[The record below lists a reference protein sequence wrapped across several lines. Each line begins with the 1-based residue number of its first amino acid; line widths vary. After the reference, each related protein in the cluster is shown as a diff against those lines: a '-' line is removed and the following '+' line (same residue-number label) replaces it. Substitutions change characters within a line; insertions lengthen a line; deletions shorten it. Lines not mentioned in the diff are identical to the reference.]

1 MGRIVASVVDGR
13 PRVCIRE
20 GDHEADLPALWL
32 RQHSQ
37 EATEC
42 DSITGQRLFDPHLLP
57 IDLHLVA
64 AESVGQRLVVTFSD
78 GHTSSYDHI
87 DLLAN
92 ATLSDGIPAPMH
104 WRATS
109 GQPHV
114 HSWADIDDPAAE
126 LAVLED
132 FLVYGVVVFEE
143 VPTSS
148 GELLKVAA
156 RFGFV
161 RDTNF
166 GPFFDVR
173 SIPEST
179 DLAYRAVPLSAHT
192 DNPYRTPVPG
202 IQLLH
207 CLVNETTGGLST
219 LVDGLAA
226 AAKLQV
232 DDPEAVELLATVPV
246 RFRYRD
252 AGNDIV
258 AICPVVD
265 RDASGT
271 VIGLN
276 YSPRLDEVPLLSP
289 EDMRSY
295 QSARQQ
301 LAHLLAS
308 SEFAVAFQLKS
319 GQLMMF
325 DNNRVMHGRTGFDP
339 NEGLRHLQG
348 CYIDH
353 DGPRNRFRV
362 LTRRLATAGSTSPES
377 MESVR

>member
-1 MGRIVASVVDGR
+1 MGRIVASVVEGR

-20 GDHEADLPALWL
+20 HDQETDLPALWL

-64 AESVGQRLVVTFSD
+64 VESVGERLVVTFSD
-78 GHTSSYDHI
+78 GHTSSYDHEA
-87 DLLAN
+87 LLAN
-92 ATLSDGIPAPMH
+92 ATLSDGVPLPRH

-109 GQPHV
+109 GPPRV
-114 HSWADIDDPAAE
+114 HRWADVDDPASERA
-126 LAVLED
+126 ALED
-132 FLVYGVVVFEE
+132 FLVYGVVVFEG
-143 VPTSS
+143 VPTSP
-148 GELLKVAA
+148 GALLGVATQ
-156 RFGFV
+156 FGFV

-166 GPFFDVR
+166 GPVFDVR
-173 SIPEST
+173 SIPDST

-207 CLVNETTGGLST
+207 CLVNETAGGLST
-219 LVDGLAA
+219 LVDGLAV
-226 AAKLQV
+226 V
-232 DDPEAVELLATVPV
+232 DQLRVVDPEAVEVLAAVPV

-252 AGNDIV
+252 AGTDIV
-258 AICPVVD
+258 TIRPVID
-265 RDASGT
+265 RDRFDT
-271 VIGLN
+271 VVGLN
-276 YSPRLDEVPLLSP
+276 YSPRLDDMPLLST
-289 EDMRSY
+289 EETLRY

-308 SEFAVAFQLKS
+308 PEFEVRFPLKA

-325 DNNRVMHGRTGFDP
+325 DNNRVLHGRTEFDP

-348 CYIDH
+348 CYIDQ
-353 DGPRNRFRV
+353 DGPRARFRV
-362 LTRRLATAGSTSPES
+362 LTRQRTTEIPASAEASED
-377 MESVR
+377 V